1 MKITLSREP
10 TYLGRYFMDVQKSK
24 MDGLYLEKTIVF
36 ERYEQNMGTPSDH
49 KNSIKLRI
57 KFNLRHS

>member
-1 MKITLSREP
+1 
-10 TYLGRYFMDVQKSK
+10 MDVQKSK